1 MQTLQVGMGVFW
13 NPWDLLLK
21 MATEIFKI
29 DASWAEK
36 LTKYESLNSNDANC
50 MYFCVYDQQGFLM
63 VLPKI

>member
-1 MQTLQVGMGVFW
+1 MQTLQVGG
-13 NPWDLLLK
+13 DLESSRSPQ